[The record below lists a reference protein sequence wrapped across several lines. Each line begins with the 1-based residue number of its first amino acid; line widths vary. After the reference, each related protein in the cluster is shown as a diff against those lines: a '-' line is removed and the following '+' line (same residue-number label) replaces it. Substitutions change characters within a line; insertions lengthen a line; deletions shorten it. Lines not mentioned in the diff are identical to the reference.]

1 MVARLRISRYESANG
16 PVAQL
21 DRASP
26 SEGEGRAFES
36 RRVRQ
41 SFSSGYVP
49 DYGMIAR
56 VASLRRADREAVGN
70 LGTANV
76 GADNAGASA
85 A

>member
-1 MVARLRISRYESANG
+1 MVARLRVSRYESANG

-49 DYGMIAR
+49 DYGMIVR
-56 VASLRRADREAVGN
+56 RASLRRGGGEAFGN
-70 LGTANV
+70 LGTDNV
-76 GADNAGASA
+76 GADNAGTSA